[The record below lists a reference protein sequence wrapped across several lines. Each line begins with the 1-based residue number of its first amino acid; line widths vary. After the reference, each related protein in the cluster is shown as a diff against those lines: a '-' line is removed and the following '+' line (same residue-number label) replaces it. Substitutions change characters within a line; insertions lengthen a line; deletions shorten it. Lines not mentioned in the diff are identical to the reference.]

1 MPLSRA
7 LDEIYVAIS
16 HRLSATLDRNIWW
29 NMVAMRY
36 RITHERDINDITLER
51 DWMKVFREYIKSR
64 IEKAQLYVIF
74 SKIYFSCFGKY
85 VIVFRRRA
93 PRSTKFLF
101 RYIIGFIMC
110 TPGPSLSFSSSMY
123 MHQKQSNATD
133 ATSCFSCRSYFLNVY
148 ICFLLFMERRCLLFP
163 RTLSQTI
170 FAGYAASSE

>member
-1 MPLSRA
+1 MSYLDLMPLSRA

-36 RITHERDINDITLER
+36 RITHKRDINDITLER

-110 TPGPSLSFSSSMY
+110 IPGPSLSLSLPLCICI
-123 MHQKQSNATD
+123 KSNRTRPMQPD
-133 ATSCFSCRSYFLNVY
+133 AFLAVL
-148 ICFLLFMERRCLLFP
+148 I
-163 RTLSQTI
+163 S
-170 FAGYAASSE
+170 